1 VNVSRP
7 LALVAVL
14 FIALVAALPT
24 GIRGADGVYTQQ
36 QAAAGASV
44 FADKCASCHGAKLEG
59 VAGPPLAGP
68 DFMKKWQGKSAD
80 DLFYI
85 MLNQMP
91 ADNPGSLK
99 PDQYVAILAFVLQEN
114 GFPAGDTPL
123 DASKIK
129 GLTINK

>member
-1 VNVSRP
+1 MNFSRS
-7 LALVAVL
+7 LTLVAVF
-14 FIALVAALPT
+14 FIALVAAFPAGT
-24 GIRGADGVYTQQ
+24 RGADGAYTQQ

-44 FADKCASCHGAKLEG
+44 YADKCASCHGANLEG
-59 VAGPPLAGP
+59 VAGPSLAGP

-85 MLNQMP
+85 ISNQMP

-99 PDQYVAILAFVLQEN
+99 PDQYVAILAFVLQKN

-123 DASKIK
+123 DAAKIK
-129 GLTINK
+129 QLTIKK